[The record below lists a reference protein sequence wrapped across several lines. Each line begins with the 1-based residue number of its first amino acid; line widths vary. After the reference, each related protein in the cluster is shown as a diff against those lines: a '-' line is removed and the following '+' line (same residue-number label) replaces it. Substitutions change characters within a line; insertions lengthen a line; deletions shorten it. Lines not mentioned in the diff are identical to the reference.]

1 LIGIDALSHMVEEIP
16 QPHINVPRAMILA
29 VLIGA
34 SSSWVLL
41 MVLLFVRLSLSLSSA
56 RT

>member
-1 LIGIDALSHMVEEIP
+1 MVEEIP